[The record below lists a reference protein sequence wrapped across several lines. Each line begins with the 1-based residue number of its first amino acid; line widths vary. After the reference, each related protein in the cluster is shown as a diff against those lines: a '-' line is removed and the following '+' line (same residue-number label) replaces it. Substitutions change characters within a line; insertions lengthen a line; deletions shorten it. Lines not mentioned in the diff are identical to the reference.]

1 MDLTQSYFALFD
13 LPVRFEVDDQ
23 NVAQRYRALQKQL
36 HPDRHAAGNPQEQRL
51 AVQYSAFVNEAYETL
66 RNPLRRAIY
75 MLAQQGYDRDV
86 LSSRQVDGGFLI
98 QQMDL
103 REKLES
109 VSGLVDPEPV
119 LDHILTEIGADSA
132 QLMSQLASGLAAED
146 YEISATAV
154 LKLQYLDKLR
164 AEAEQMESWLLEG

>member
-1 MDLTQSYFALFD
+1 
-13 LPVRFEVDDQ
+13 VRFEVDEQ
-23 NVAQRYRALQKQL
+23 GLAQRYRSLQKQL
-36 HPDRHAAGNPQEQRL
+36 HPDRHSADSAHQQRL

-66 RNPLRRAIY
+66 RHPLRRAIY
-75 MLAQQGYDRDV
+75 MLAQQGFGADV
-86 LSSRQVDGGFLI
+86 LSTRKVDGGFLI

-119 LDHILTEIGADSA
+119 IDHILSEIAADSA
-132 QLMSQLASGLAAED
+132 VLMEQLAAGLASED
-146 YEISATAV
+146 YEKSATAV

>member
-1 MDLTQSYFALFD
+1 M
-13 LPVRFEVDDQ
+13 RFEVDEKGL
-23 NVAQRYRALQKQL
+23 AQRYRVLQKQL
-36 HPDRHAAGNPQEQRL
+36 HPDRHAAGSAHQQRV

-75 MLAQQGYDRDV
+75 MLAEQGFGIDV
-86 LSSRQVDGGFLI
+86 LSSRKVDGGFLI

-119 LDHILTEIGADSA
+119 IDHILTEIATDSA
-132 QLMSQLASGLAAED
+132 PLMNQLAAGLAAED
-146 YEISATAV
+146 YESAATAV

-164 AEAEQMESWLLEG
+164 AEAEQMESWLLEE